1 MLHTQQPVL
10 HGGDG
15 LRSLRGLDPWHITLA
30 MGVVG
35 LVATAVF
42 RPRRGA
48 LALAG
53 TLSGIW
59 LIYGLWAYPV
69 INDSRSA
76 RGVMEKA
83 GALIGPEAELALLSW
98 KEQNLLMADRPATVF
113 GFLAPRAD
121 QELAAVAWLRE
132 KPADRWVL
140 AQKLSLETCFLIER
154 AIVVVKGW
162 HTETF
167 SSARLASTPEI
178 FRFVGTKVFQQ
189 AAKVF
194 GENGAPLKILV
205 VPALP
210 QDAQARDESIALL
223 RAKGVDAIIPFRT
236 MLADLVAQT
245 EANRNYQKSDL
256 LQTIRILK
264 NYDFFK
270 EPQLELFKPR
280 RKKAK

>member
-1 MLHTQQPVL
+1 MSAVSETIVREYFELHEFLVRQARKYIAQTKREDDDIDFFVLNPLATPREGDQP
-10 HGGDG
+10 
-15 LRSLRGLDPWHITLA
+15 
-30 MGVVG
+30 
-35 LVATAVF
+35 F
-42 RPRRGA
+42 
-48 LALAG
+48 
-53 TLSGIW
+53 
-59 LIYGLWAYPV
+59 
-69 INDSRSA
+69 
-76 RGVMEKA
+76 
-83 GALIGPEAELALLSW
+83 
-98 KEQNLLMADRPATVF
+98 
-113 GFLAPRAD
+113 
-121 QELAAVAWLRE
+121 
-132 KPADRWVL
+132 VL
-140 AQKLSLETCFLIER
+140 ASGDLKHIER

-189 AAKVF
+189 AARVF

-210 QDAQARDESIALL
+210 HEAHARDESIALL
-223 RAKGVDAIIPFRT
+223 RAKGVDAVIPFRT

-280 RKKAK
+280 RKKSK